1 MTERFGWQAQDWLF
15 AETVRLLACMRQF
28 GTSEAL
34 IRAIDLPW
42 AVVDLSESGADAR
55 EYEAVAIALRDA
67 VRSCQDRQTEGR
79 ASVVTSMGNRLD
91 QIEELAD
98 AR

>member
-1 MTERFGWQAQDWLF
+1 MPRT
-15 AETVRLLACMRQF
+15 T
-28 GTSEAL
+28 
-34 IRAIDLPW
+34 
-42 AVVDLSESGADAR
+42 R